1 MGLGMTYIKHSMN
14 NFFLKIWLFIYFHY
28 YQYMQLLNHIWTNYK
43 TTIASI
49 IAVLTVYSLGRDLI
63 AQDTAELITQIV
75 AIVWTGA
82 KKKKKKH

>member
-14 NFFLKIWLFIYFHY
+14 NYFLKIWLFIYFH
-28 YQYMQLLNHIWTNYK
+28 YMQLLNHIWTNYK

-82 KKKKKKH
+82 NIIMKKH

>member
-1 MGLGMTYIKHSMN
+1 
-14 NFFLKIWLFIYFHY
+14 
-28 YQYMQLLNHIWTNYK
+28 MQILLTHIWKNYK

-75 AIVWTGA
+75 AIV
-82 KKKKKKH
+82 